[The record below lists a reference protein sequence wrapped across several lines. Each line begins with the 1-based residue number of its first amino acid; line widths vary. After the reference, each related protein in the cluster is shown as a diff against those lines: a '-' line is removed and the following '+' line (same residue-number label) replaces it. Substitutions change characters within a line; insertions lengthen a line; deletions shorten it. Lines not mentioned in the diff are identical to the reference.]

1 QAPEQAPRLEHAGRR
16 VDADVGDVL
25 PRERAAQLA
34 RADRVIRDAG
44 LRRAAR
50 LEAGAAA
57 DPLAGDAAR
66 AERSGDGEPGRG
78 VAARAAACDDDHL
91 YFASER
97 LRRAPALD
105 GRAIIARGPCRAPAL
120 DGRAIIARGLAGPR
134 RSTVGRSSRVARSR
148 ARGQPVCLVSRWR
161 SRASA

>member
-1 QAPEQAPRLEHAGRR
+1 PRLEHAGRR
-16 VDADVGDVL
+16 VDEDVGEVL

-66 AERSGDGEPGRG
+66 AERGGDGEPGRG
-78 VAARAAACDDDHL
+78 VAARAAACDDD
-91 YFASER
+91 R
-97 LRRAPALD
+97 
-105 GRAIIARGPCRAPAL
+105 
-120 DGRAIIARGLAGPR
+120 
-134 RSTVGRSSRVARSR
+134 
-148 ARGQPVCLVSRWR
+148 PVCLVSLWR
-161 SRASA
+161 SRASAIRRSISSP

>member
-1 QAPEQAPRLEHAGRR
+1 RR
-16 VDADVGDVL
+16 VDEDVGDVL

-120 DGRAIIARGLAGPR
+120 DGRAIIARGPL
-134 RSTVGRSSRVARSR
+134 ARSR
-148 ARGQPVCLVSRWR
+148 STRVPRIPVAFEGERDEALDQLAVGETRGLPEPGIR
-161 SRASA
+161 